1 VPDEQPRSASASA
14 SEVQRLTEALTQLR
28 RALRRGIRTTMSWE
42 SLPMAQVELLALLSE
57 RPALRSRDVAQAL
70 RLAPNTVST
79 LVSTMTRT
87 GLLERRPDVEDRRA
101 GRISLSPDGREQ
113 LWRWQSAHEDL
124 LGGALDRL
132 DERSRAQLVAALP
145 ALEQLVRALSALP
158 PGPVAAQLRSGRPQC
173 S

>member
-1 VPDEQPRSASASA
+1 
-14 SEVQRLTEALTQLR
+14 
-28 RALRRGIRTTMSWE
+28 
-42 SLPMAQVELLALLSE
+42 MAQVELLALLSE

-87 GLLERRPDVEDRRA
+87 GLVERRPDVEDRRA

-132 DERSRAQLVAALP
+132 DEQSRAQLVAALP
-145 ALEQLVRALSALP
+145 ALEQLVPALSALP
-158 PGPVAAQLRSGRPQC
+158 PAASEGTAERDGSAQPTAG
-173 S
+173 